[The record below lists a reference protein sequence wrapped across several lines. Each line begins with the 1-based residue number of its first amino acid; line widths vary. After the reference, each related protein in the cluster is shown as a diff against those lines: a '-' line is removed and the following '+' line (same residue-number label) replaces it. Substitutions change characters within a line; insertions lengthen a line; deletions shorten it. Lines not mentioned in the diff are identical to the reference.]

1 MKYKVDWFN
10 LATSYLFFGFV
21 YSGVIWVIWNFL
33 FAPFYD
39 LNFSFLQILG
49 GYTIIRILFGNSN
62 TNYISN
68 IYTPKTPDLDKIDDY
83 LKEFQDKLDQDARN
97 IEQEYENMDKRKDD
111 KE

>member
-10 LATSYLFFGFV
+10 LATTYLFFGLV
-21 YSGVIWVIWNFL
+21 YSGVIWLIWNFL

-62 TNYISN
+62 TNYVSN
-68 IYTPKTPDLDKIDDY
+68 IYTPKNPDLDKIDDY
-83 LKEFQDKLDQDARN
+83 LKDFQDQL
-97 IEQEYENMDKRKDD
+97 D
-111 KE
+111 KEAKEVEDRYRDLDKKD